1 MADFNPGHQMSHP
14 TFGDMLLARLGDHR
28 PGLLFERKRWTWDEF
43 VRECAV
49 RAALLGRY
57 AREAGTRIGAREHPR
72 HRTLHVGV
80 LADNVPEYLFLLGG
94 AALSGVTI
102 IGVNPTRRGAE
113 LGADIRG
120 VDCDVLLVSATGREL
135 VSGLDPAQDLGMA
148 RAPIEID
155 SDDYRRE
162 LDAHASAAADPEA
175 EFTEAGRDEGTYL
188 SLMFTSGST
197 GAPKAVICSTG
208 RMAMLGQVNFRGLVP
223 DDVAYSAM
231 PLFHGNAIMGVFAP
245 CVSVG
250 CAFSMRERF
259 SARHFLGDVRSF
271 GATFANYVGRSLAY
285 ILAVPESELER
296 DTRLRIVFGTEASAH
311 DRAEFERRFGVAPSE
326 AYGSSEG
333 GAVIQRTPDTPPDT
347 LGRSGDHMDIAI
359 LGPGGEECP
368 PARFDSDGAITNPG
382 EAIGEIVNRTGARLF
397 EGYYKNPEASA
408 ERVSGDAYRTGDLG
422 YTDAEG
428 FLYFAGRAG
437 DRLRVNSENF
447 SAAPVE
453 RILSRF
459 PGAVVVAV
467 YPVPDPRTGDAVM
480 AALQMLPGHEFDAA
494 AFAGFLRS
502 QPDLGRLW
510 RPRFIRLVEARP
522 TTATRKIAKPV
533 LRRES
538 WLVDDPVFVYDG
550 GRCVRMDDGAARAL
564 RDDYARHNR
573 SPAGY

>member
-14 TFGDMLLARLGDHR
+14 TFGHMLLGRLGDHR
-28 PGLLFERKRWTWDEF
+28 TGLMCEEQRWTWDEF

-49 RAALLGRY
+49 RAALLGRF
-57 AREAGTRIGAREHPR
+57 AREASARIEAREQPR

-80 LADNVPEYLFLLGG
+80 LADNVPEYLFLFGG

-113 LGADIRG
+113 LASDVRG
-120 VDCDVLLVSATGREL
+120 VDCDVLLASAAGRERL
-135 VSGLDPAQDLGMA
+135 AGLDPQADLGLA

-155 SDDYRRE
+155 SADYLRGLE
-162 LDAHASAAADPEA
+162 AHAGAAADPEA

-223 DDVAYSAM
+223 EDVAYSAM

-259 SARHFLGDVRSF
+259 SASGFLGDVRRF

-311 DRAEFERRFGVAPSE
+311 DRADFARRYGVAPSE

-333 GAVIQRTPDTPPDT
+333 GAVIQRTPDTPPDA
-347 LGRSGDHMDIAI
+347 LGRSGEHMDIAI
-359 LGPGGEECP
+359 CGPDGEECP
-368 PARFDSDGAITNPG
+368 PARFDTDGAITNAG

-397 EGYYKNPEASA
+397 EGYYNNPEASA
-408 ERVSGDAYRTGDLG
+408 ERVTGEAYRTGDLG
-422 YTDAEG
+422 YTDTAG

-437 DRLRVNSENF
+437 DRLRVNSENS
-447 SAAPVE
+447 SAAPIE

-459 PGAVVVAV
+459 PGVVVVAV

-480 AALQMLPGHEFDAA
+480 AALQLLPGHEFDPDAFA
-494 AFAGFLRS
+494 AFLGS
-502 QPDLGRLW
+502 QPDLGQLW
-510 RPRFIRLVEARP
+510 RPRFIRLLDAMP
-522 TTATRKIAKPV
+522 TTATRKIAKPL

-538 WLVDDPVFVYDG
+538 WLVDDPVFTYDG
-550 GRCVRMDDGAARAL
+550 GGCVRLDAAATRTLRA
-564 RDDYARHNR
+564 DYARHDR

>member
-1 MADFNPGHQMSHP
+1 MADFNPGHQMSYP
-14 TFGDMLLARLGDHR
+14 TFGHMLLARLGDRR
-28 PGLLFERKRWTWDEF
+28 PGLLFEQERWTWDEF

-49 RAALLGRY
+49 RAALLGSF
-57 AREAGTRIGAREHPR
+57 AREASARIEARAQPR

-80 LADNVPEYLFLLGG
+80 LLDNVPEYLFLLGG

-113 LGADIRG
+113 LAADIRG
-120 VDCDVLLVSATGREL
+120 VDCDVLFTSASGREL
-135 VSGLDPAQDLGMA
+135 LQGLDPVRDLGLAMA
-148 RAPIEID
+148 PVEID
-155 SDDYRRE
+155 SAEYRRD
-162 LDAHASAAADPEA
+162 LDAHAAAAAAPEA

-208 RMAMLGQVNFRGLVP
+208 RLAMLGQVNFRGLVP
-223 DDVAYSAM
+223 EDVAYSAM

-259 SARHFLGDVRSF
+259 SARHFLGDVRAF

-311 DRAEFERRFGVAPSE
+311 DRAEFERRYGVAPSE

-333 GAVIQRTPDTPPDT
+333 GAVIQRTPDTPPDA

-408 ERVSGDAYRTGDLG
+408 ERVSGEAYRTGDLG
-422 YTDAEG
+422 YTDSAG

-480 AALQMLPGHEFDAA
+480 AALQLLPGHEFDPE
-494 AFAGFLRS
+494 AFAEFLGA

-510 RPRFIRLVEARP
+510 RPRFIRLMESMP

-538 WLVDDPVFVYDG
+538 WLVNDPVFVYDG
-550 GRCVRMDDGAARAL
+550 GRCVRLDADAARAL
-564 RDDYARHNR
+564 HADYARHDR

>member
-1 MADFNPGHQMSHP
+1 MADFNPGHEMTHQ
-14 TFGDMLLARLGDHR
+14 TFGEMLLARLGDHR
-28 PGLLFERKRWTWDEF
+28 AGLMVEQKSWTWDEF

-49 RAALLGRY
+49 RAALLSAWAGEHRDRVA
-57 AREAGTRIGAREHPR
+57 ARAHPR

-80 LADNVPEYLFLLGG
+80 LLDNVPEYLFLLGG

-113 LGADIRG
+113 LAADIRG
-120 VDCDVLLVSATGREL
+120 VDCDVLVTSAAGCDRLAGLENELGLAGPPIDFDSGR
-135 VSGLDPAQDLGMA
+135 
-148 RAPIEID
+148 
-155 SDDYRRE
+155 YRDAI
-162 LDAHASAAADPEA
+162 DAHAGAAGDPA
-175 EFTEAGRDEGTYL
+175 REFTDAGRDEGTYL

-250 CAFSMRERF
+250 CTFTMRERF
-259 SARHFLGDVRSF
+259 SASNFLSDVRRF
-271 GATFANYVGRSLAY
+271 GATFVNYVGRSLAY
-285 ILAVPESELER
+285 ILAIPESELER
-296 DTRLRIVFGTEASAH
+296 DTKLRIVFGTEASAH
-311 DRAEFERRFGVAPSE
+311 DRAEFTRRFGVAPSE

-333 GAVIQRTPDTPPDT
+333 GAVIQRTPDSPPDA
-347 LGRSGDHMDIAI
+347 LGRSGDFMDIAI
-359 LGPGGEECP
+359 LDRTGGTVCP
-368 PARFDSDGAITNPG
+368 PARFDSSGAIVNAD
-382 EAIGEIVNRTGARLF
+382 EAIGEIVNRTGARMF
-397 EGYYKNPEASA
+397 EGYYNNPEAAA
-408 ERVSGDAYRTGDLG
+408 ERVSGSAFHTGDLG

-428 FLYFAGRAG
+428 FIYFAGRAG

-480 AALQMLPGHEFDAA
+480 ATFQMRPGHEFDPVGFAQFLAEQSDLAA
-494 AFAGFLRS
+494 T
-502 QPDLGRLW
+502 W
-510 RPRFIRLVEARP
+510 RPRFIRLIESMP
-522 TTATRKIAKPV
+522 TTATRKIAKPE
-533 LRRES
+533 LRRQS
-538 WLVDDPVFVYDG
+538 WLVPDPVFTYDG
-550 GRCVRMDDGAARAL
+550 GRLVPLDDAGARAL
-564 RDDYARHNR
+564 REEYARHDR
-573 SPAGY
+573 SPSGF